1 MNTTITRN
9 SAPID
14 TARDLLDGALR
25 VYRKEPSIRAELEG
39 HRRRLDEPLRV
50 ALVGSVK
57 AGKSTLLNAL
67 LSEHLAPT
75 DARECTRV
83 VTWYRHGA
91 TPKVEAFE
99 LTGGV
104 TGLPV
109 VRQQER
115 LELDLGELGAESLDR
130 LEVVWPAEQLNDLIL
145 IDTPGTASISS
156 EVSSRTQQFLAP
168 QDGVSGVD
176 AVVYMLRSL
185 HTSDIDFLHHLH
197 ARTSHGASAL
207 GSIAVLSRADELGGG
222 RLDAM
227 VSVNQAVKVLR
238 AEPALTGLV
247 EAVVPVAGLLALAS
261 STLRQSEYAAFVALE
276 EVPRETLQ
284 SLLVSADRFI
294 STEDETLPSVRVRA
308 RLVERFG
315 LYGIRLAVA
324 TLRSGVTDA
333 TMLSEELVRR
343 SGLDELRSTLDIHF
357 RQRSQELKAHSA
369 VLAVHRALSRQ
380 PRAEGRL
387 LLETAEEYLN
397 NSHAF
402 REMRLISRVRSVDLA
417 MEESALAELTQ
428 LIGGNGTTPHQR
440 LGLDEDASPDELYDA
455 AHEALWRWLDLVG
468 NPLTEREVAAACRVV
483 VRSCEGIIDRLTEP
497 TWTAAETPV

>member
-1 MNTTITRN
+1 MNTSITRN
-9 SAPID
+9 SAPIE
-14 TARDLLDGALR
+14 TALDLLAGALR
-25 VYRKEPSIRAELEG
+25 VYRRDPEVRAELVE

-91 TPKVEAFE
+91 TPKVQAFDVGG
-99 LTGGV
+99 TG
-104 TGLPV
+104 TNLPV
-109 VRQQER
+109 LRQQER
-115 LELDLGELGAESLDR
+115 LELDLGDLSAESLDR

-145 IDTPGTASISS
+145 IDTPGTVSISAG
-156 EVSSRTQQFLAP
+156 VSTRTQEFLAP
-168 QDGVSGVD
+168 QQGVSGVD

-185 HTSDIDFLHHLH
+185 HTSDVDFLHNLH
-197 ARTSHGASAL
+197 DRTSHGAAAL
-207 GSIAVLSRADELGGG
+207 GSIAVLSRADELAGG

-227 VSVNQAVKVLR
+227 VSVNQAVKGLR
-238 AEPALTGLV
+238 SDPALAGLV
-247 EAVVPVAGLLALAS
+247 ETVVPVAGLLALAS

-276 EVPRETLQ
+276 KAPRETLQ
-284 SLLVSADRFI
+284 SLLISADRFI
-294 STEDETLPSVRVRA
+294 ATEDEILPSARVRA

-343 SGLDELRSTLDIHF
+343 SGLEDLRHTIDVHF
-357 RQRSQELKAHSA
+357 RQRSEELKAHSA
-369 VLAVHRALSRQ
+369 VLAVHRVLSQQ
-380 PRAEGRL
+380 PRAGGRL

-397 NSHAF
+397 NS
-402 REMRLISRVRSVDLA
+402 
-417 MEESALAELTQ
+417 
-428 LIGGNGTTPHQR
+428 
-440 LGLDEDASPDELYDA
+440 
-455 AHEALWRWLDLVG
+455 
-468 NPLTEREVAAACRVV
+468 
-483 VRSCEGIIDRLTEP
+483 
-497 TWTAAETPV
+497 